1 MPLEGRMNNFEFIKA
16 DDTCELTSWRIVKPY
31 NWHTTDG
38 RWAPF
43 FPPLVSN
50 FERDKM
56 SCYDDMNDRGGKKS
70 RVHVTHAL
78 AHAHTPDLSENSRMR
93 AHASIVPALLAVS
106 PSPSRRGGEYR
117 RPRPSPIQIR
127 RPFWNS
133 SKAASLLANR
143 ARSRRLDSRLQACMQ
158 PTDGRTDGRTA
169 IPLKVI

>member
-43 FPPLVSN
+43 LPPLVSN

-70 RVHVTHAL
+70 RVHVTHAR
-78 AHAHTPDLSENSRMR
+78 AHAHAHAPDLSENSRMR

-106 PSPSRRGGEYR
+106 LTQSLPARRRISAAAAVPHTNSAAFLELIKSGQLACQ
-117 RPRPSPIQIR
+117 PR
-127 RPFWNS
+127 
-133 SKAASLLANR
+133 A
-143 ARSRRLDSRLQACMQ
+143 Q
-158 PTDGRTDGRTA
+158 PA
-169 IPLKVI
+169 P